1 MLKSLSTV
9 ALVGRILPLSFA
21 ICVLL
26 AGIFHGIFSNE
37 DPYRC
42 GALLKNG
49 SWLHEP
55 NEKGDRKPF
64 TNWQPD
70 GCMLR
75 QYDAQDI
82 KDCIGDRHVVFSGD
96 STTRQVFW
104 GMARLLDRK
113 KAEDAHDHAEI
124 HASYNMTFGDIRML
138 QIWNPMFDSGELNPE
153 LTEELELLSKEKHHP
168 VPIDEQKSAA
178 MIMLG
183 AGSWYVLL
191 EEAPQSLTK
200 FQSAFNN
207 ITDLLHLE
215 DLPKFGTT
223 PMDPVEG
230 VGNEIFVAPIAVPFY
245 NDLPKDRTGPKGIHK
260 GEVEDIDKWLAEIG
274 PQRNLRMLDSFPALS
289 RGQPEAMVDRSQT
302 GFHVI
307 DSVAEIKAT
316 ILLNARCNAKLD
328 RLRGYAYN
336 RTCCTDYGSLG
347 FVQIFIVGLTTLYVL
362 ACAVFET
369 LDITSGAEA
378 PRMTLLNMKIGIF
391 PTSLLFC
398 YFADRTQLFAKG
410 NKELVNSEFI
420 TLTVFCV
427 VIAILSIR
435 RTQFR
440 PSRTPAPPAT
450 AAPAKEDAGIMS
462 RDQTEEWK
470 GWMQAVILIYHWTGA
485 SKHLEIYMFV
495 RLLVAAYLFQTGYG
509 HTIYFLAKK
518 DFSFRRV
525 AAVLLRLNILSCALP
540 YVMNTDYMFYYFA
553 PLVSFWFL
561 IVYFT
566 LAIGSRFNDNT
577 NAVLSKINICL
588 VLVWIV
594 LKWTPLNSWIFSI
607 LQTIFRIDW
616 NLHEWEFRVQLD
628 GVIVFVGMIA
638 GVIQQR
644 VERNSSWLTNYK
656 TAILPAMLAI
666 CGYAAGCAY
675 NFDKKETYNS
685 YHPYLSFIPIV
696 AFIVLR
702 NAFTP
707 LRNLYST
714 AAAWLGRCSLET
726 FILQY
731 HIYLAADTRG
741 VLLLDVFRGGDGSL
755 IGDRWRDLVAIVP
768 IFIWLSHC
776 VSESSGLIVKLLTA
790 KPKET
795 AYDAEDEEL
804 KIEEPS
810 YGVFNNTYVT
820 RISRVARWMGSDLRI
835 NVVGMLLGMWLLNLF
850 Y

>member
-1 MLKSLSTV
+1 MLHSSPTL
-9 ALVGRILPLSFA
+9 ALIGRILPLSFA
-21 ICVLL
+21 ICLLL
-26 AGIFHGIFSNE
+26 AGILHSISGNG

-55 NEKGDRKPF
+55 NAKGARKPF

-75 QYDAQDI
+75 QYTPADI

-113 KAEDAHDHAEI
+113 SAEGAHDHAKI
-124 HASYNMTFGDIRML
+124 HDSYNMTFGGVRML
-138 QIWNPMFDSGELNPE
+138 QIWNPLFESGELNPN
-153 LTEELELLSKEKHHP
+153 LTEELKLFSKEKHHP
-168 VPIDEQKSAA
+168 VPIEKQKGAA

-191 EEAPQSLTK
+191 EKAPKSLTK
-200 FQSAFNN
+200 FQTAMNN
-207 ITDLLHLE
+207 ITDLLHLQ

-223 PMDPVEG
+223 PMDPVDG
-230 VGNEIFVAPIAVPFY
+230 VGNEIFIAPVAVPFY
-245 NDLPKDRTGPKGIHK
+245 KDLPKDRTGPKGIHK
-260 GEVEDIDKWLAEIG
+260 GEVEDIDKWLAKIDPE
-274 PQRNLRMLDSFPALS
+274 RNLRMLDSFPALS

-307 DSVAEIKAT
+307 DSVAEVKAT

-328 RLRGYAYN
+328 QLRGYAYN
-336 RTCCTDYGSLG
+336 RTCCTDYGRPS
-347 FVQIFIVGLTTLYVL
+347 FVQTLIVGLTTLYVL
-362 ACAVFET
+362 ACAVFEA
-369 LDITSGAEA
+369 LDIMSGSES
-378 PRMTLLNMKIGIF
+378 PRRPLLNMKVGIF

-398 YFADRTQLFAKG
+398 YFADRTQIFAKG

-420 TLTVFCV
+420 VLTVICV
-427 VIAILSIR
+427 IIAILTIR

-440 PSRTPAPPAT
+440 SRTPAPPAT

-485 SKHLEIYMFV
+485 SKHLGIYMFV

-518 DFSFRRV
+518 DFSFRRI
-525 AAVLLRLNILSCALP
+525 ASVLLRLNILSCALP
-540 YVMNTDYMFYYFA
+540 YMMNTDYMFYYFA
-553 PLVSFWFL
+553 PLVSFWFFV
-561 IVYFT
+561 VYFT
-566 LAIGSRFNDNT
+566 LAIGSKFNDNT
-577 NAVLSKINICL
+577 NAVLSKINIAL
-588 VLVWIV
+588 VLVWVIFRM
-594 LKWTPLNSWIFSI
+594 TPVNTWIFGI
-607 LQTIFRIDW
+607 LQYVFRINW
-616 NLHEWEFRVQLD
+616 SLYEWEFRVQLD

-644 VERNSSWLTNYK
+644 VERNSSWFTNYK
-656 TAILPAMLAI
+656 TGIVPSIIALV
-666 CGYAAGCAY
+666 AY
-675 NFDKKETYNS
+675 TYSCQYHFEKKEVYTVF
-685 YHPYLSFIPIV
+685 HPYISFIPIL
-696 AFIVLR
+696 AFIILR

-707 LRNLYST
+707 LRNVYST
-714 AAAWLGRCSLET
+714 ASAWLGRCSLET

-741 VLLLDVFRGGDGSL
+741 ILLLDMFRGGDGSL
-755 IGDRWRDLVAIVP
+755 LGDRWRDLFVIVP
-768 IFIWLSHC
+768 LFIWLSHC

-795 AYDAEDEEL
+795 PYDAEDEEL

-810 YGVFNNTYVT
+810 YGILHNSHVT
-820 RISRVARWMGSDLRI
+820 HISRAARGLGSDLRI
-835 NVVGMLLGMWLLNLF
+835 KVVAMLLGMWLLNLF